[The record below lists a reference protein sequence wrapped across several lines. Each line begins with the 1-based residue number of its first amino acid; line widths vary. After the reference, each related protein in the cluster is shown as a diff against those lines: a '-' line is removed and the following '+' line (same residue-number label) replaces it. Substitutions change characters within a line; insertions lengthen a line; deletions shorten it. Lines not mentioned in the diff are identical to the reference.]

1 LALLALIVPED
12 EMSIRA
18 LPLLI
23 VPLVLYNIIVVF
35 AGSGPASG
43 PLGATLFKLSML
55 QPGAVWTFTW
65 GDLIIFVT
73 MLVLFAELVKA
84 TYTSSISLVD
94 HGLSMLV
101 FVACIVEFLVVSNAA
116 TSVFFFI
123 MLATLIDV
131 VAGFT
136 IGIRVARRDL
146 TIGASN

>member
-1 LALLALIVPED
+1 
-12 EMSIRA
+12 MSIRA
-18 LPLLI
+18 LPLLV
-23 VPLVLYNIIVVF
+23 VPLVLYNIMVVF

-43 PLGATLFKLSML
+43 PLNATLFKLTML

-84 TYTSSISLVD
+84 TYTSSVSLVD

-123 MLATLIDV
+123 MLATMIDV

-146 TIGASN
+146 TIGAGS